1 MTSQQDIR
9 VSWQTGEVWAGVEGY
24 GKNGI
29 YPKKMVCCGEKFPPR
44 RQSWIVMSDETL
56 ERLLHRFARAAE
68 RHNSALETMDEEG
81 ANRQAF
87 LISRLFASIAA
98 HGVTGRARLLA
109 LLASDQPAV
118 AGMAAVYSLRYATQ
132 EALPVLRRIAGEP
145 GLLGF
150 RAGMAIE
157 RWERGEWEID

>member
-1 MTSQQDIR
+1 MT
-9 VSWQTGEVWAGVEGY
+9 
-24 GKNGI
+24 
-29 YPKKMVCCGEKFPPR
+29 
-44 RQSWIVMSDETL
+44 DETL
-56 ERLLHRFARAAE
+56 ERLIVRFARAAA
-68 RHNSALETMDEEG
+68 RHNAALEAMDEVE

-87 LISRLFASIAA
+87 LISRLFAGIVT
-98 HGVTGRARLLA
+98 HGVAGRTRLLV
-109 LLASDQPAV
+109 LLTSEQTAV
-118 AGMAAVYSLRYATQ
+118 AGMAAVYSLRYAPP

>member
-1 MTSQQDIR
+1 MRKIR
-9 VSWQTGEVWAGVEGY
+9 HLLEKDGMLPG
-24 GKNGI
+24 
-29 YPKKMVCCGEKFPPR
+29 KFPPR

-68 RHNSALETMDEEG
+68 RHNAALETMDEEG